1 MDLEMKEK
9 NAYNRMEAN
18 EHGTEGNTTL
28 MIQVANK

>member
-28 MIQVANK
+28 NDSSGE